1 MKKLYERLNNKVFT
15 GGSIELDEDSVEA
28 RTDYL
33 AIISNDES
41 GIIHAL
47 SFDTLEEL
55 NKFCETVDDGINMVM
70 KYKATKLS

>member
-33 AIISNDES
+33 AIVSNDEA
-41 GIIHAL
+41 GIVHVMA
-47 SFDTLEEL
+47 FDTLEEL
-55 NKFCETVDDGINMVM
+55 NKFCETVDDGINMVI
-70 KYKATKLS
+70 KYKAAKLP